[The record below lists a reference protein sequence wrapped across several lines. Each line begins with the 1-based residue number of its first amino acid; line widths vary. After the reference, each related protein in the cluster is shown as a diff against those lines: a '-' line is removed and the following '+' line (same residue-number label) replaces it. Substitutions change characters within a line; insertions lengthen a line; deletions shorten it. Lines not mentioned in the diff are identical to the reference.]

1 VSTQQILL
9 AHPQF
14 FWVVT
19 FIVGEATQRQIL
31 SLTPNTK
38 LHIYAIPKLSDFF
51 KPQRTQRIVSY
62 LKNKIKS
69 VSSLCSHAINT
80 PAKILCCY
88 HLMSAQSKA
97 KKRGYSLVLSQI
109 SSVPSV
115 VNRLF
120 LDVQIVIPVKTGIQD
135 PRKNWV
141 PASAGT
147 TYDRTLTTTRQVEN
161 LFSNKR

>member
-1 VSTQQILL
+1 MALIFSAPGRTCRTCIGTVEHILQER
-9 AHPQF
+9 PQKSIF
-14 FWVVT
+14 SHRRSQNFLISDSDISR
-19 FIVGEATQRQIL
+19 FIVWVLLLVLFPLLCFAGLPSPPFFNL
-31 SLTPNTK
+31 SL
-38 LHIYAIPKLSDFF
+38 PKLSDFF

-120 LDVQIVIPVKTGIQD
+120 L
-135 PRKNWV
+135 
-141 PASAGT
+141 A
-147 TYDRTLTTTRQVEN
+147 L
-161 LFSNKR
+161 L